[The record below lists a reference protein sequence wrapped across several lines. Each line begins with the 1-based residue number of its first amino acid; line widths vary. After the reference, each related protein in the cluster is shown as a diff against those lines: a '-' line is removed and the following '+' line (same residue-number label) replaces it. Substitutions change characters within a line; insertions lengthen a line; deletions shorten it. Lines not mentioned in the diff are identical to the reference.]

1 MLLINFYNSFIFI
14 KYSFSYY
21 LCFIIFIIFMF
32 IKKSTI
38 IYNTIIICEYLYKK
52 TRMIKKYKIKK
63 YLKSLK
69 NKLIEKLEWMKNL

>member
-1 MLLINFYNSFIFI
+1 
-14 KYSFSYY
+14 
-21 LCFIIFIIFMF
+21 MF

-69 NKLIEKLEWMKNL
+69 NKLIEKLEWIKNL

>member
-14 KYSFSYY
+14 KYSFPYY